1 MSIKRQVTTIM
12 PFAVVSL
19 INYSVILTL
28 SIIYRWS

>member
-19 INYSVILTL
+19 TN
-28 SIIYRWS
+28 